1 LSDEAGDQLV
11 LVDRLRDTALQIA
24 FEKHSDK
31 VVVNV
36 TVKEGGALVQLSL
49 PQANHMLER
58 H

>member
-1 LSDEAGDQLV
+1 M

-24 FEKHSDK
+24 LEKHSDK
-31 VVVNV
+31 IVVDV
-36 TVKEGGALVQLSL
+36 TAKEGGALVQLSL